1 MVGRAAK
8 RAAIAFAGTPQFA
21 VPALRAVLDA
31 GYVVPLV
38 LTQPDRRAGRG
49 RRVTVGPVKELA
61 LERGLVVR
69 QPAKLRPDETP
80 PGADWG
86 PAPDLL
92 VVAAYGLLLPPAL
105 LDWPRVAAI
114 NIHASLLPRWRGA
127 APIQHAI
134 LAGDST
140 TGVSIMRMAVGLDE
154 GPVYARAVTEIGAEE
169 TSAEL
174 HDRLAS
180 LGAELLV
187 DTLPGILDRTLAAS
201 AQDPRAVTY
210 APKITKRQARL
221 DWRRSAVELARQ
233 VRAYDPWPVAEA
245 RLDDG
250 QVLRIWR
257 AQALDRPAGGPP
269 GTIVAAELAGIE
281 VATGAG
287 RLRLEMLQP
296 PGSRAMSAQ
305 AYLNA
310 HRLSGMRF
318 ALDTSD
324 AR

>member
-1 MVGRAAK
+1 MAK
-8 RAAIAFAGTPQFA
+8 PAAIAFAGTPQFA
-21 VPALRAVLDA
+21 VPALSAVLDA

-38 LTQPDRRAGRG
+38 LTQPDRQSGRG
-49 RRVTVGPVKELA
+49 RRVTVGPVKTLA
-61 LERGLVVR
+61 LERGLGVR
-69 QPAKLRPDETP
+69 QPAKLLPDEV

-134 LAGDST
+134 LAGDSA
-140 TGVSIMRMAVGLDE
+140 TGISIMRMAVGLDE
-154 GPVYARAVTEIGAEE
+154 GPVYAQTATVIGPEE
-169 TSAEL
+169 TAAEL

-187 DTLPGILDRTLAAS
+187 DSVPGILDRALVAT
-201 AQDPRAVTY
+201 AQDPHAVTY

-221 DWRRSAVELARQ
+221 DWRRGAVELARQ
-233 VRAYDPWPVAEA
+233 VRAYNPWPVAEA

-250 QVLRIWR
+250 RVLRIRR
-257 AQALDRPAGGPP
+257 AQALDLPAGGSP
-269 GTIVAAELAGIE
+269 GTIVAAEPAGIE

-287 RLRLEMLQP
+287 RLRLEMLQA

-310 HRLSGMRF
+310 HSVSGARF
-318 ALDTSD
+318 ALNSIR